1 MHHPEEESSILMLF
15 KFIVISNVLLL
26 SEAESYL
33 LAVKMKQILPLLI
46 LFLPIPFRRPFTI
59 IVIIESSAANGGPAP
74 I

>member
-1 MHHPEEESSILMLF
+1 MLL
-15 KFIVISNVLLL
+15 KFIVISNVLQL

-33 LAVKMKQILPLLI
+33 LAVKMKQILPLLT

-59 IVIIESSAANGGPAP
+59 IVIIESSAAIGGPAP